1 MSTRHVHSVLEEV
14 VAGVFVSKRRGYLL
28 ADAYMCRPCVRSV
41 EKLTMLR
48 HDRRQQEQELI
59 ERIKHAGEVRDLS
72 RTDEAAAHVE
82 HDGEVS
88 SFYCGCMY

>member
-1 MSTRHVHSVLEEV
+1 VSTRHVHSVLEEV
-14 VAGVFVSKRRGYLL
+14 VAGVFPNAVDILLL

-41 EKLTMLR
+41 EKLTVLR
-48 HDRRQQEQELI
+48 HDTRQQEQELI
-59 ERIKHAGEVRDLS
+59 ERIKRAREVGDLS
-72 RTDEAAAHVE
+72 KTDEAAAHVK